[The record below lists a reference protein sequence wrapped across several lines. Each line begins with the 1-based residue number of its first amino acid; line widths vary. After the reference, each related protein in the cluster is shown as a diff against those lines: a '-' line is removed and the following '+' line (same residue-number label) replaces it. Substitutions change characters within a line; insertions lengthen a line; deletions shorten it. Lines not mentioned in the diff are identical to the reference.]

1 MTRTRVLGTAA
12 PLIFVFLWSTG
23 YVGARYGLPD
33 APPFTLLAIRMALAG
48 TLLAVAAR
56 LSGTA
61 FPRGMPLRR
70 SAITGLLLHGGY
82 LGGVFLGISLGVPAG
97 LSAVIVNIQPVL
109 TSVLAGRYLDER
121 VTRRQWVGLALGF
134 AGVSL
139 AVGEKLAAAGA
150 ERIDPWGVVATVV
163 ALGAATAGTIHHKR
177 HGGSIALL
185 SGTAVQY
192 GAALVAFVIL
202 ALSFERGAPLRV
214 TPRLLFALAW
224 MVLVLSLGAIL
235 LLLWLIRNNTASSV
249 SSLLYLVPP
258 LTAVEAYLLFD
269 ERFGL
274 VAGLGA
280 LLAVVGVAL
289 VRQPAGA
296 TPTPA
301 PSPAPTPTPTEG
313 SEGTTGQPTARVER
327 IQGREG
333 MKP

>member
-1 MTRTRVLGTAA
+1 MTRTRVLGVAA

-48 TLLAVAAR
+48 ALLGVAAKATR
-56 LSGTA
+56 TA
-61 FPRGMPLRR
+61 FPRGEPLRR

-109 TSVLAGRYLDER
+109 TSVLAGRYLNER
-121 VTRRQWVGLALGF
+121 VTRRQWVGLVLGF

-139 AVGEKLAAAGA
+139 AVGEKLTVSGDA
-150 ERIDPWGVVATVV
+150 RLNPWGLVATVV
-163 ALGAATAGTIHHKR
+163 ALVAATAGTIHHKR
-177 HGGSIALL
+177 HGGAIALL

-192 GAALVAFVIL
+192 GAALVAFVVVAL
-202 ALSFERGAPLRV
+202 AFERGEPLRW
-214 TPRLLFALAW
+214 TPRLLFALGW

-235 LLLWLIRNNTASSV
+235 LLLWLIRTNSASSV

-274 VAGLGA
+274 VAAFGA
-280 LLAVVGVAL
+280 ALAVIGVAL
-289 VRQPAGA
+289 VRQR
-296 TPTPA
+296 PA
-301 PSPAPTPTPTEG
+301 PGVAGSPA
-313 SEGTTGQPTARVER
+313 SEEANGQRIASLTTH
-327 IQGREG
+327 QGREG